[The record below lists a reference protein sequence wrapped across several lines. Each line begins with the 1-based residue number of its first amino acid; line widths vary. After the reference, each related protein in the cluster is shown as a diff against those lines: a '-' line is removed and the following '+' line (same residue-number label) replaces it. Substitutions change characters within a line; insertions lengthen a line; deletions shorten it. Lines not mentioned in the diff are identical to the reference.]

1 LNLSH
6 PLSGA
11 TLARFRGLLDPA
23 LRDAVSVLDPWGE
36 RMAVFALG
44 WSDTDGGPHSGAGV
58 GGGFGGVGGGADRA
72 TGGGTTDRGAGSGT
86 DGISR
91 GDGGKGVRPAL
102 ALLSAEAVGAPAESA
117 LPGAVAVELVHAFS
131 LAHDD
136 IIDRDELR
144 RHRAALWKA
153 YGVGPALLTG
163 DALLALAVSQLA
175 GRPEAMPYLSAALIE
190 LVQGQSADMA
200 FENRPWKGP
209 GEVGIDEYAEMAAGK
224 TGSLLGAAA
233 AAGVALGGAPE
244 LADPM
249 WAMGRDL
256 GVAFQI
262 VDDMLGI
269 WGDPRVTGK
278 PIYSDLRHEK
288 KTLPV
293 LAALAD
299 GGSAARELSALLAAG
314 TTDEESV
321 RHAAHL
327 VEEAGGREK
336 SQALADRYVETAL
349 SVIDEHLP
357 AATELRALCN
367 SLVHRVN

>member
-1 LNLSH
+1 MNLSH
-6 PLSGA
+6 PLRGA
-11 TLARFRGLLDPA
+11 TMARCRGLLDPA
-23 LRDAVSVLDPWGE
+23 LRDAVSVLDPWWG
-36 RMAVFALG
+36 RMAAFALG
-44 WSDTDGGPHSGAGV
+44 RSDTDGGPRGEAD
-58 GGGFGGVGGGADRA
+58 GFGG
-72 TGGGTTDRGAGSGT
+72 S
-86 DGISR
+86 S
-91 GDGGKGVRPAL
+91 GDGGKGVRPAI

-163 DALLALAVSQLA
+163 DALLALAVGQLA

-200 FENRPWKGP
+200 FESRPWKGP

-224 TGSLLGAAA
+224 TGGLLGAAA

-244 LADPM
+244 LADAM

-278 PIYSDLRHEK
+278 PIYSDLRRDK

-314 TTDEESV
+314 ATDEESV

-336 SQALADRYVETAL
+336 AQALADRYVESAL
-349 SVIDEHLP
+349 GVIDEHLP
-357 AATELRALCN
+357 DAGELRALCD